1 MYKARVSAEGWIVV
15 PKPLRE
21 KYGLKEGSLV
31 QVVDCGSVLAVVP
44 LPADPV
50 EALRGMLAGGP
61 SLTGELLAGRAEERA
76 NEESRCD
83 PPSPP
88 A

>member
-1 MYKARVSAEGWIVV
+1 MYMARVSANGRIVI

-21 KYGLKEGSLV
+21 KYGLKEGSQV

-44 LPADPV
+44 LPVDPV
-50 EALRGMLAGGP
+50 EALCGMLAGGSSP
-61 SLTGELLAGRAEERA
+61 TGELLAARAEEWTK
-76 NEESRCD
+76 EESRCD

>member
-1 MYKARVSAEGWIVV
+1 MVTARVSPEGWIVI
-15 PKPLRE
+15 PKPLQE
-21 KYGLKEGSLV
+21 KYGLKEGSQV

-44 LPADPV
+44 LSADPA

-61 SLTGELLAGRAEERA
+61 APTGELLAERAEERA
-76 NEESRCD
+76 NEKSRCD